1 MGCHFLFLGIF
12 PTQGSNPSLLHC
24 KQILEQLTLQGSLT
38 SLPLVKLRVLFV
50 CLLSYLKPVTPGLG
64 REDPLEREMATHS
77 SILALEIPRTQEPGG
92 LQSKGLKRVGRD

>member
-1 MGCHFLFLGIF
+1 MGCHFLLQGIF
-12 PTQGSNPSLLHC
+12 PTQGSNNGLLHY

-77 SILALEIPRTQEPGG
+77 SILALEIPWIEEPDG
-92 LQSKGLKRVGRD
+92 LQSKGWQRVGHE